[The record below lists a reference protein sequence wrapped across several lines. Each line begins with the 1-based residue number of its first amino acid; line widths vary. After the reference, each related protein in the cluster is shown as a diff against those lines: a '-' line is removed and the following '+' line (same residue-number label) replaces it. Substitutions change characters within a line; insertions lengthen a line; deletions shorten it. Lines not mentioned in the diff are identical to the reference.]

1 MKQNRN
7 LEFRQ
12 KQVTSRLASIGINN
26 WENLIDWVRA
36 LPYGRNQSRNNPL
49 LVLEEMKGTCS
60 TKHAFLKM
68 YADENDELK
77 KTKLVIGIFKMNEL
91 NTPQIA
97 EILKENG
104 LAYLPE
110 AHCYLI
116 SGKARID
123 ATKRG
128 FNIADFE
135 EDILKEVPIEI
146 EQIGD
151 YKVDVHK
158 AFLKNWHVENKLNMD
173 LEDLWKIREKCIDV
187 LSIQE

>member
-1 MKQNRN
+1 MKQSSN
-7 LEFRQ
+7 LEFQQ
-12 KQVTSRLASIGINN
+12 KQVTRRLASIGINN
-26 WENLIDWVRA
+26 WENLIDWVRV

-77 KTKLVIGIFKMNEL
+77 KTNLVIGIFKMNEL

-135 EDILKEVPIEI
+135 EDILKEIPIEI

-151 YKVDVHK
+151 YKVDMHK
-158 AFLKNWHVENKLNMD
+158 DFLKNWLVEKKLNLD